1 MASYKILALD
11 ESGKASYNHFSKLF
25 ILSGVIIPEEFKIKL
40 DRLIKKLKRKYFQNE
55 EIVFHGREILRKK
68 GPFAILQDSAKE
80 INFWSDFIN
89 IINNRKI
96 DLIFIITNKQNARLK
111 NWHSK
116 TILKR
121 SYLRMLEEFAKGLK
135 SRNKGKIINESDP
148 SQDLYLI
155 QAHNLIQS
163 IGTTDKNL
171 SGIKYR
177 KKITCLSLVNKLNLD
192 VDVQIADTLASAAE
206 VKYNLDILEDSRD
219 LSRIEKMR
227 KRLIERK
234 ISHKSKTSVF
244 EILI

>member
-1 MASYKILALD
+1 MENYKILALD
-11 ESGKASYNHFSKLF
+11 ESGKASYNHSSKLF
-25 ILSGVIIPEEFKIKL
+25 ILSGVIIPEEFKTKL
-40 DRLIKKLKRKYFQNE
+40 DRLIRKLKKKYFQNE

-68 GPFAILQDSAKE
+68 GPFAILQDPIKE

-96 DLIFIITNKQNARLK
+96 DLIFIITNKQNAKLK
-111 NWHSK
+111 NWQSK

-135 SRNKGKIINESDP
+135 AKNKGKIINESDP

-155 QAHNLIQS
+155 QAHNIIQS

-171 SGIKYR
+171 SDSAYR
-177 KKITCLSLVNKLNLD
+177 EKITCLSLVNKLNLD
-192 VDVQIADTLASAAE
+192 VDVQIADTMASAAE
-206 VKYNLDILEDSRD
+206 VKYNLDTLEKNRD
-219 LSRIEKMR
+219 LNKIEKMR
-227 KRLIERK
+227 NRLIERK
-234 ISHKSKTSVF
+234 ISYKSKTSVF